1 MNTNLSNL
9 INQFSKVKIL
19 VIGDVMVDEFVFG
32 NVNRISPE
40 APVPVVEV
48 SKEIFRLGGAA
59 NVVSNICSLEG
70 RAFISGIIGADS
82 IGGKLMSE
90 LSRLK
95 VPLEGLVI
103 DPNRP
108 TILKTRIIAHS
119 QQVVRVDREK
129 RMKIEGE
136 ILGNILFYI
145 YRTIDEI
152 DALIISDYGKGV
164 ITSRLLKEVVPF
176 AKKRNKP
183 IVVDPK
189 IENFLSYK
197 DVTIITPNHHEA
209 GALIGAKITDR
220 KNLHWVGNK
229 ILEKIGCEAVLIT
242 RGEKGMS
249 LFRKDFDPVHIP
261 TEAKEVYDVTGAG
274 DTVIAVLSLCLAAGS
289 DLEEAARV
297 ANFAAGIV
305 VGEVGTATVKPD
317 ELIGAIGKSRG
328 NK

>member
-1 MNTNLSNL
+1 MNTNPSNL
-9 INQFSKVKIL
+9 IDQFSKAKVL
-19 VIGDVMVDEFVFG
+19 VVGDIMVDEFVFG
-32 NVNRISPE
+32 NVDRISPE
-40 APVPVVEV
+40 APVPVVDV
-48 SKEIFRLGGAA
+48 SKEIFCLGGAA
-59 NVVSNICSLEG
+59 NVVSNICSLQG
-70 RAFISGIIGADS
+70 KAFISGIIGADS

-129 RMKIEGE
+129 RMKVEGE
-136 ILGNILFYI
+136 ILGNLLFYI
-145 YRTIDEI
+145 YRTIDEA
-152 DALIISDYGKGV
+152 DTLIISDYGKGV
-164 ITSRLLKEVVPF
+164 ITSRLLKEIVPF

-183 IVVDPK
+183 IIVDPK

-209 GALIGAKITDR
+209 GALIGAKITD
-220 KNLHWVGNK
+220 KKSLHWVGNK
-229 ILEKIGCEAVLIT
+229 ILERVGCEAVLIT

-249 LFRKDFDPVHIP
+249 LFRKDSDPIHIP

-274 DTVIAVLSLCLAAGS
+274 DTVIAVLALCLAGGA
-289 DLEEAARV
+289 DLEEAARI

-317 ELIGAIGKSRG
+317 ELRKAVSK
-328 NK
+328 

>member
-1 MNTNLSNL
+1 MKTNLSNL
-9 INQFSKVKIL
+9 IKQFPKKKVL
-19 VIGDVMVDEFVFG
+19 VVGDVMVDEFVFG
-32 NVNRISPE
+32 NVERISPE
-40 APVPVVEV
+40 APVPIVDVER
-48 SKEIFRLGGAA
+48 ELFHLGGAA

-70 RAFISGIIGADS
+70 RAFISGIIGADP

-103 DPNRP
+103 DPDRP

-119 QQVVRVDREK
+119 QQIVRVDRER
-129 RMKIEGE
+129 RMKVQGE
-136 ILGNILFYI
+136 VLGSLLSYI
-145 YRTIDEI
+145 YKTIDEI
-152 DALIISDYGKGV
+152 DVLIISDYGKGV
-164 ITSRLLKEVVPF
+164 VASRLLKEIVPF
-176 AKKRNKP
+176 AKKRKKP

-209 GALIGAKITDR
+209 GALIGAKITD
-220 KNLHWVGNK
+220 KKSLHWVGNK
-229 ILEKIGCEAVLIT
+229 ILAKVGCEAVLIT

-249 LFRKDFDPVHIP
+249 LFRKDSDPIHIP

-274 DTVIAVLSLCLAAGS
+274 DTVIAVLALCLAAGA

-317 ELIGAIGKSRG
+317 ELREALIKGI
-328 NK
+328 